1 MENKYMKR
9 RRMLASLLAA
19 AAAPV
24 ALTAL
29 GKFGWGAG
37 ELFAGNSPAGP
48 YSAKYPQ
55 INHPGIPLGAYDP
68 HGDFKNYSGVKI
80 EHVFMPWQDVEL
92 SALYTADSYALEH
105 GRSLL
110 ITIEPWSWS
119 EDRRLTP
126 DQLKDRVLGGAY
138 DETIKSIAKVISELK
153 SPVTIRWGQEME
165 DTSGR
170 FSWSGW
176 KPEDYVAAYRR
187 FHDLTHPI
195 ATQAKF
201 MWSPKGDNNLA
212 DYYPG
217 DDYTDTIGLSVFGFQ
232 KYDNGNFGRDR
243 TFGEVLKPGYDL
255 VAAFGKP
262 VVVAELGYDGTDDYV
277 AGWAKAVTKPN
288 AGFPLLTAVVY
299 FDDKESHPWP
309 GNFGLPDWRVA

>member
-1 MENKYMKR
+1 MKR
-9 RRMLASLLAA
+9 RKMLASLLAA

-29 GKFGWGAG
+29 GKIGWGAG
-37 ELFAGNSPAGP
+37 ELFAESSPTGSYP
-48 YSAKYPQ
+48 AKYPQ
-55 INHPGIPLGAYDP
+55 VNHPGIPLGAYDP
-68 HGDFKNYSGVKI
+68 HSDFKNYSGIKI
-80 EHVFMPWQDVEL
+80 EHLFMPWLDVDL
-92 SALYTADSYALEH
+92 SALYTADSYALER

-119 EDRRLTP
+119 EDWRLTP
-126 DQLKDRVLGGAY
+126 DQLKDRVLSGSY
-138 DETIKSIAKVISELK
+138 DETAKSIAKVISELK

-176 KPEDYVAAYRR
+176 KPQDYVEAYRR

-195 ATQAKF
+195 AVQAKF
-201 MWSPKGDNNLA
+201 MWSPKGNSNLA
-212 DYYPG
+212 EYYPG
-217 DDYTDTIGLSVFGFQ
+217 NGYVDAIGLSVFGFQ

-255 VAAFGKP
+255 VATFGKP
-262 VVVAELGYDGTDDYV
+262 VVVAELGYDGTDGYV
-277 AGWAKAVTKPN
+277 ASWAKAVTKPN
-288 AGFPLLTAVVY
+288 AAFPLLTAVVY